1 LSCPGA
7 ARAPRGRRT
16 IFFIIPRIYYVYMEE
31 ISIIRNVAKMGDRLF
46 VEIPKNQRD
55 IFEGKRV
62 KVTVLPD

>member
-1 LSCPGA
+1 
-7 ARAPRGRRT
+7 
-16 IFFIIPRIYYVYMEE
+16 MEE